1 MVGEVLTSY
10 SSRLTSGKGNY
21 MNTKYKTPILLIEN
35 DSEGKTLIEG
45 YLLEAGLKYEFHHC
59 ETLFEGFELLRRI
72 HIDIALLNLNLP
84 DTQGFRT
91 VLSFQENFPQIPF
104 IAIADT
110 QNEIIGN
117 QTVKAGAQDYLV
129 KGQFDSKIFGRALR
143 FALQRSK
150 VQLKLE
156 ETARELE
163 LNKRRFL
170 EAQKMARFGTWEMDL
185 VTNEMTWSDEVFRI
199 FSFQPGTFSP
209 TFSDYL
215 NYVHVDDRHDVEVFF
230 EKMARDGELHQ
241 TEHRIVAGNTA
252 IRYVTVRG
260 KIQIEEGGEKVI
272 LEGNIQ
278 DITDRKLSD
287 QLIIEKNLSSQ
298 TAKVQEEVL
307 SDLGFQ
313 IRTPLSS
320 IVNLLFLLGNTPA
333 SEQQVSYLNDLKAS
347 VDDLSMSV
355 NNLMNFTVMVSGNVK
370 ADEEEF
376 NLREFLH
383 GTANAVNIKA
393 DKAKLNMAFEIDE
406 LLPEKIKSDPRKLTQ
421 ILYNLIENAIR
432 NTPEGGNITVTVN
445 VTETSANKI
454 ELILSVK
461 DSGPGYS
468 KEKIS
473 ELLEADKLLETLP
486 EEKEELTRMRQLG
499 ISIVAKLTKLM
510 EGKMEIVS
518 KEGKGA
524 EFIINI
530 PVKPGRKARQL
541 DGDAPDIPLK
551 ILLVEDH
558 FLNQIATKK
567 VLTSW
572 SEYVTVDIAENGL
585 IAVEKFNEYGYD
597 LILMDIQ
604 MPVMNGLEAARRI
617 RENSSVPII
626 ALTANST
633 KQEQDNC
640 LEIGMNDY
648 LAKPFQ
654 PKELYSRIMN
664 VMALVVD

>member
-1 MVGEVLTSY
+1 
-10 SSRLTSGKGNY
+10 
-21 MNTKYKTPILLIEN
+21 MNTKYRTPILLIEN
-35 DSEGKTLIEG
+35 DSEGKALVEG
-45 YLLEAGLKYEFHHC
+45 FLVDAGIKYEFHHC
-59 ETLFEGFELLRRI
+59 ETLFEGFDLLRRI
-72 HIDIALLNLNLP
+72 PIDIVLLNLNLP

-91 VLSFQENFPQIPF
+91 VLNFQESFPQIPF

-117 QTVKAGAQDYLV
+117 QAVKAGAQDYLV
-129 KGQFDSKIFGRALR
+129 KGQFDCKIFGRALR

-170 EAQKMARFGTWEMDL
+170 EAQKMAHFGTWEMDL

-215 NYVHVDDRHDVEVFF
+215 NYVHVDDRQEVEAFF
-230 EKMARDGELHQ
+230 EKMARDGEMHQ
-241 TEHRIVAGNTA
+241 HEHRIVSGNTA
-252 IRYVTVRG
+252 IRFVTVRG
-260 KIQIEEGGEKVI
+260 KIKIEEGGEKVI

-278 DITDRKLSD
+278 DVTERKRSD

-298 TAKVQEEVL
+298 TAKIQEEVL

-333 SEQQVSYLNDLKAS
+333 NEQQLSYLNDLKAS

-355 NNLMNFTVMVSGNVK
+355 NNLMNFTVMVSEKVK

-383 GTANAVNIKA
+383 GTANAANIKA
-393 DKAKLNMAFEIDE
+393 DKAKLSLAFEIDKN
-406 LLPEKIKSDPRKLTQ
+406 LPEKIKSDPRKLTQ
-421 ILYNLIENAIR
+421 ILYNLIDNAIR
-432 NTPEGGNITVTVN
+432 NTPEGGQITLAVQA
-445 VTETSANKI
+445 TETAANKI
-454 ELILSVK
+454 ELSLSVK

-468 KEKIS
+468 KDKIN

-486 EEKEELTRMRQLG
+486 EEKEELARMRQLG

-510 EGKMEIVS
+510 EGKMVIHS
-518 KEGKGA
+518 KEGDGA
-524 EFIINI
+524 EFVVNI
-530 PVKPGRKARQL
+530 PVKPGRKARLL
-541 DGDAPDIPLK
+541 DGDTPDMPLK

-585 IAVEKFNEYGYD
+585 IAVEKFLEYGYD

-617 RENSSVPII
+617 RENSHVPII

-654 PKELYSRIMN
+654 PRELYARIMN
-664 VMALVVD
+664 VLVAVGG